1 MTCINMKAM
10 FRKFA
15 KGPEQNLSIIQLFAW
30 IPYIIAI
37 LENPLK
43 DDLNDS
49 KENAHRRIP
58 LP

>member
-1 MTCINMKAM
+1 M

-49 KENAHRRIP
+49 KENAHRRVP